1 MGVQK
6 GSYDFK
12 QFVLG
17 GFLGDN
23 RNMPLYSRFDE
34 IAKEFFRARQ
44 IPILDVEPLY
54 YRQDNH
60 PGKDIHQCAHGNG
73 ALRLIPRLLQTLIW
87 ELDHRRSFLYIE
99 PSLAKKRR
107 SSTDV
112 RRDNRETNRW
122 NIRASKRQRA
132 L

>member
-1 MGVQK
+1 MLTRTYGSDCPSSSQIWNLIWKTINAPGDHQMGVQK

-17 GFLGDN
+17 GFWGHN

-54 YRQDNH
+54 YRQD
-60 PGKDIHQCAHGNG
+60 
-73 ALRLIPRLLQTLIW
+73 
-87 ELDHRRSFLYIE
+87 RRE
-99 PSLAKKRR
+99 
-107 SSTDV
+107 
-112 RRDNRETNRW
+112 
-122 NIRASKRQRA
+122 
-132 L
+132 